1 MFFSN
6 KLKKFKNVN
15 HCFFSK
21 NNGFSNGIYKSL
33 NCGIGSN
40 DKKNN
45 IIKNL
50 KFVSKTMQVN
60 DRDLIL
66 MNQTHSNKVIFI
78 DEKNLRDKKFNSDA
92 LITKLKNISLAVLTA
107 DCVPIILYDE
117 INHLIGCI
125 HAGWKGC
132 ISGIIENTLSKFNEL
147 NTINKISAVIGPC
160 IGKESYEVGLDFYEK
175 FIFKSKTNEQ
185 FFNKKKND
193 KFLFDIRSYVVD
205 KLRNGGIINVD
216 NIEID
221 TFSDNVNFF
230 SYRRSQKLDEADY
243 GRSISTICLKS

>member
-66 MNQTHSNKVIFI
+66 MNQTHSNKVIVV
-78 DEKNLRDKKFNSDA
+78 
-92 LITKLKNISLAVLTA
+92 TKDNIKNIK
-107 DCVPIILYDE
+107 PIGMPIY
-117 INHLIGCI
+117 
-125 HAGWKGC
+125 
-132 ISGIIENTLSKFNEL
+132 
-147 NTINKISAVIGPC
+147 
-160 IGKESYEVGLDFYEK
+160 
-175 FIFKSKTNEQ
+175 
-185 FFNKKKND
+185 
-193 KFLFDIRSYVVD
+193 FDIIPVSP
-205 KLRNGGIINVD
+205 K
-216 NIEID
+216 
-221 TFSDNVNFF
+221 
-230 SYRRSQKLDEADY
+230 
-243 GRSISTICLKS
+243 